1 MRGFLTDLGKYTAVF
16 MKRNESSAMII
27 SALVSLKLSVWGFLK
42 KKKKKLWKFKCYC
55 ITWMFSLACKT

>member
-1 MRGFLTDLGKYTAVF
+1 MPIMRGFLTDLGKYTAVF

-42 KKKKKLWKFKCYC
+42 KKKKRSCG
-55 ITWMFSLACKT
+55 SLNVIVSLGCFP